1 MGREKHQE
9 LKDPKERHDSYRISS
24 GPLTNVYCNV
34 TRKGLNKAEL
44 KVGVSALK
52 ASVTRLGRT
61 EKGLRR
67 VGGWAGRALIGRG
80 VARLVTR
87 PLLRP
92 GFSNPRAGGGTVWA
106 RDWALD
112 GVA

>member
-1 MGREKHQE
+1 MVIAVIDAHGKKSATGSQTLGREKHRE
-9 LKDPKERHDSYRISS
+9 FKDPKERHDSYRISS

-44 KVGVSALK
+44 KVGVSTLK

-67 VGGWAGRALIGRG
+67 VGGRG
-80 VARLVTR
+80 AR
-87 PLLRP
+87 
-92 GFSNPRAGGGTVWA
+92 
-106 RDWALD
+106 
-112 GVA
+112 